1 MEISHAKLIYT
12 LLFTTGESWRFSE
25 LEQTLQVDRKQ
36 LETAIQELDTHLV
49 DDPVML
55 LIHNESVTLVTRPEY
70 REFLKQIEK
79 NETIKEFSKGAL
91 ETLALIA
98 YRGPIARSDIDYIRG
113 VNSQFML
120 RNLFMRGMIE
130 KAPKNTYQI
139 TADALR
145 FLGITSVEELPQ
157 FDQFSQEIEKRMPV
171 PDFKDSETEMSEE
184 DSLLD

>member
-1 MEISHAKLIYT
+1 
-12 LLFTTGESWRFSE
+12 
-25 LEQTLQVDRKQ
+25 
-36 LETAIQELDTHLV
+36 
-49 DDPVML
+49 
-55 LIHNESVTLVTRPEY
+55 
-70 REFLKQIEK
+70 
-79 NETIKEFSKGAL
+79 
-91 ETLALIA
+91 
-98 YRGPIARSDIDYIRG
+98 
-113 VNSQFML
+113 ML